1 MIIATYVLNPD
12 GTVPWFV
19 NDGGYFPDTREGSS
33 PQDWTMVGVVDP
45 ASGLTGFADVD
56 ALASYVVS
64 IRDNDWTDIDGEPV
78 NVTAQAAHVWSL
90 LWQAPVPY
98 PSDGGMYEWNETE
111 QSWVETTI

>member
-33 PQDWTMVGVVDP
+33 PQDWTLVGVVDP

-56 ALASYVVS
+56 ALADYLLS
-64 IRDNDWTDIDGEPV
+64 IGGNDWTDIDGEPV
-78 NVTAQAAHVWSL
+78 DVPAQAAHVWGL
-90 LWQAPVPY
+90 L
-98 PSDGGMYEWNETE
+98 
-111 QSWVETTI
+111 